1 MCIFSVDGHGKLAAV
16 RAPRAP
22 GRILTQRGFPRK
34 MSRSRRYLRG
44 AAWSAASTAV
54 ALASLL
60 AVAKMATNAL
70 PAETVGLFMLAMM
83 LGDGFN
89 LLANRGLF
97 ASAPKLMAAAPDT
110 PTRRAVL
117 GSLLLGLACSS
128 GAVSIVILGAAL
140 AATPLAAAAG
150 VDAAS
155 LRICLLWSLP
165 LSMLGNYRDTLLGAF
180 AGWNRYAVHALGS
193 MCFSGGQALLVFL
206 LVWLGE
212 ASFPRML
219 LAVTL
224 AQAGGVALLLGLTGG
239 VAVRAGLAVYRDAAR
254 FSLPLYLNSLLN
266 FVFQRLDT
274 LLVTAMLGLHAT
286 AIYEIAKRF
295 PQVLSRVLNA
305 LLLPWLPSVSE
316 VLAEGRRHDAALAL
330 RDVLCVVSY
339 LGHLAVLATL
349 PLGPMLVRMIASPEY
364 LAAAAP
370 LPWLMLGILFA
381 VQAGVFGQALIA
393 VERPRAVFAG
403 HLVQAAI
410 SMGGALL
417 LLPGMGLPG
426 MGCAWCAGAA
436 SSLLL
441 QGFAARRAQ
450 LDTPLG
456 VCCLLHLLF
465 VACWFLETQKTG
477 AGLALY
483 GIAGAVILYPLGS
496 RRLLR

>member
-1 MCIFSVDGHGKLAAV
+1 
-16 RAPRAP
+16 
-22 GRILTQRGFPRK
+22 
-34 MSRSRRYLRG
+34 MSRSHRYLRG

-97 ASAPKLMAAAPDT
+97 ASAPKLMAAAPDDQ
-110 PTRRAVL
+110 TRRLLL
-117 GSLLLGLACSS
+117 GSLLLGLGRSS
-128 GAVSIVILGAAL
+128 ALMAAAILAAL
-140 AATPLAAAAG
+140 VAAEPLAAVTG
-150 VDAAS
+150 VDTAS
-155 LRICLLWSLP
+155 LRLCLLWSLP
-165 LSMLGNYRDTLLGAF
+165 LFVLGGYRDTLLGAF
-180 AGWNRYAVHALGS
+180 AGWNRYAAHALGS

-212 ASFPRML
+212 ASLSRLL

-224 AQAGGVALLLGLTGG
+224 AQAGGVVLLLGLTGG
-239 VAVRAGLAVYRDAAR
+239 IATGAGLTAYRDAAR

-274 LLVTAMLGLHAT
+274 LLVTTMLGLHAT

-316 VLAEGRRHDAALAL
+316 VLAEGRHRDAALAL
-330 RDVLCVVSY
+330 RDVLCVITY
-339 LGHLAVLATL
+339 LGHLAVLTTL
-349 PLGPMLVRMIASPEY
+349 PLGPLLVRMIASPEY

-403 HLVQAAI
+403 HLVQAAM

-417 LLPGMGLPG
+417 LLPGIGLLG
-426 MGCAWCAGAA
+426 MGYAWCAGSAT
-436 SSLLL
+436 SLLL
-441 QGFAARRAQ
+441 QAFAARRAR
-450 LDTPLG
+450 LHTPLG
-456 VCCLLHLLF
+456 LCCLLHLLF
-465 VACWFLETQKTG
+465 GACWLLETRAPG

-483 GIAGAVILYPLGS
+483 GVAGGVILYPIGS
-496 RRLLR
+496 RRVSS

>member
-1 MCIFSVDGHGKLAAV
+1 
-16 RAPRAP
+16 
-22 GRILTQRGFPRK
+22 

-70 PAETVGLFMLAMM
+70 STETVGLFMLAMM

-97 ASAPKLMAAAPDT
+97 ASAPKLMAASPDDQ
-110 PTRRAVL
+110 TRRLLL
-117 GSLLLGLACSS
+117 GSLLLGLSCSS
-128 GAVSIVILGAAL
+128 AVVSILILGAAL
-140 AATPLAAAAG
+140 AAEPLAAMAG
-150 VDAAS
+150 VDAPS

-165 LSMLGNYRDTLLGAF
+165 LFVLGNYRDTLLGAF
-180 AGWNRYAVHALGS
+180 AGWNRYAAHALGS

-212 ASFPRML
+212 ASLPRLL

-224 AQAGGVALLLGLTGG
+224 AQAGGVALLVGLTGG
-239 VAVRAGLAVYRDAAR
+239 LSVSNGLAAYRDAAR

-266 FVFQRLDT
+266 FAFQRMDT

-316 VLAEGRRHDAALAL
+316 VLAEGRHRDAAVAL
-330 RDVLCVVSY
+330 RDVLCVITY
-339 LGHLAVLATL
+339 LGHLAVLTTL
-349 PLGPMLVRMIASPEY
+349 PLGPLLVRMIASPEY
-364 LAAAAP
+364 LDSAAP

-410 SMGGALL
+410 NLAGALA
-417 LLPGMGLPG
+417 LLPSIGLLGMGY
-426 MGCAWCAGAA
+426 AWCVGSAT
-436 SSLLL
+436 SLLL
-441 QGFAARRAQ
+441 QGFAARRAR
-450 LDTPLG
+450 LNTPLG
-456 VCCLLHLLF
+456 LWCLLHGLCGGGWWMESFTPGL
-465 VACWFLETQKTG
+465 
-477 AGLALY
+477 GLALY
-483 GIAGAVILYPLGS
+483 GLAGGIAMYPLGS